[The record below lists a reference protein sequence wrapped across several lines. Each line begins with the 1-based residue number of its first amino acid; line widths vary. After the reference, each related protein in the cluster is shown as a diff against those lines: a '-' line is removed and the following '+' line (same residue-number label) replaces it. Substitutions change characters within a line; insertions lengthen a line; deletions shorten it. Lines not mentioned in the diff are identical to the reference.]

1 MLNLARYKIKQQ
13 LIVLIAISI
22 FIMITVQAVYY
33 YRFYKLTEERAKVHA
48 SNIINQIVE
57 KLNTI
62 ASDIEHAAFDIAYN
76 PNNQEY
82 FNIEDINAD
91 NYEYKIYMYKF
102 VSTSMDYIKS
112 SNKNIYDISVSD
124 FNKGIVR
131 SGNSN
136 IYDAYDQLEKK
147 YNYYS
152 DEFKEPIF
160 TSIVKDKYDNQFYYA
175 YIMPIFA
182 SYRVKN
188 LFEKV
193 GAGVILCRT
202 DQLTSLVKNVE
213 VSKNSQLLILDK
225 ENTIIVDST
234 GKKQGETFTDEH
246 VNLNDDSVKI
256 VEVDYKGIKSIIQ
269 HEEIESTG
277 WKVISIIPIKELTS
291 DMDSIREFGLAT
303 GVIMSVILIVIGII
317 IVRSITNPISGIINF
332 MKGIED
338 NYMNKRIAITN
349 TNEVGILAVHIN
361 RMLSNIENM
370 NTKILNSQAMIYELK
385 ISQKQAQLSALQ
397 SQINPHFL
405 YNTLNCLSGIGL
417 ANGISEITA
426 ICSSMAKIFRYSIR
440 FEDHVYIHEEIECI
454 KDYLNIVQIRYQ
466 GKIKYDID
474 IDEKLMNLK
483 MSKMILQPIIE
494 NGVQHGLES
503 KNAQGKI
510 LIKGFLVN
518 NETVCFEV
526 IDDGVGMSVEVL
538 NKSQGYIEDFQLNS
552 GAIYKRNNDDKSKF
566 SIGLININRRIK
578 LAYGEEY
585 GINIESVEGQGT
597 DIKLILPII
606 S

>member
-1 MLNLARYKIKQQ
+1 MFKFPRYKIKQ
-13 LIVLIAISI
+13 LVIFLIAISI
-22 FIMITVQAVYY
+22 YIMMTVQVVYY

-57 KLNTI
+57 KLNTV

-82 FNIEDINAD
+82 FNIEDINAE

-102 VSTSMDYIKS
+102 VSTSIDYIKS

-136 IYDAYDQLEKK
+136 IYDAYDQLEKR
-147 YNYYS
+147 YNYNS
-152 DEFKEPIF
+152 EEFKEPIF

-188 LFEKV
+188 LFERV
-193 GAGVILCRT
+193 GAGVILCKT
-202 DQLTSLVKNVE
+202 DQLASMVKNVE

-225 ENTIIVDST
+225 DNTIIVDST
-234 GKKQGETFTDEH
+234 GKKQGETFLDKH
-246 VNLNDDSVKI
+246 VDLNDDSKKI
-256 VEVDYKGIKSIIQ
+256 AEVDYKGVKSIIQ
-269 HEEIESTG
+269 HKEIESTG

-303 GVIMSVILIVIGII
+303 GVIMAIILIIIGFI
-317 IVRSITNPISGIINF
+317 IVRSITNPISSIINF
-332 MKGIED
+332 MKDIQD

-361 RMLSNIENM
+361 RMLRNIENM
-370 NTKILNSQAMIYELK
+370 NTKILNGQAVIYELK

-454 KDYLNIVQIRYQ
+454 KDYLNIVKIRYQ

-474 IDEKLMNLK
+474 INEKLMNLK

-503 KNAQGKI
+503 KNGEGNL
-510 LIKGFLVN
+510 LIKGYLVN
-518 NETVCFEV
+518 DETICFEV
-526 IDDGVGMSVEVL
+526 IDDGVGMSTEVL
-538 NKSQGYIEDFQLNS
+538 RKIQGYIETFQLNS
-552 GAIYKRNNDDKSKF
+552 GAIYKNNNNDQTKF
-566 SIGLININRRIK
+566 SIGLTNINRRIK
-578 LAYGEEY
+578 LAYGDEY
-585 GINIESVEGQGT
+585 GINIESVEGKGT
-597 DIKLILPII
+597 CVRLIMPII